1 MLILSTNTLCTP
13 RRFRNYFIDV
23 RLHTNIKIIERFNH
37 INSKDISQID
47 SLLSEVENQFPCIS
61 SYLEDRIKKLL
72 MRKCRSIDYEIK
84 YLSKLVDRIKPKV
97 AVIEDGCY
105 GYDKEVYIKILKN
118 NNWTVY
124 VNKGKS
130 DSLEYIED
138 INILIKY
145 SNCNTPFSQRY
156 FNNNSIDLVF
166 GGVQNQWVDKF
177 INKYEIYKYNFP
189 FTSKIPSIKLNDYIS
204 EKQFEEYKSYIYK
217 NKNDI
222 EYDYFIIKP
231 LFSYSGNGIFYLD
244 INSNFDELNKQLN
257 PKLFPYVLQP
267 LIKNI
272 TRFNN
277 KVNHIRIHIL
287 VSCFLTKNNDYIID
301 ISLYDKYLIL
311 LAKDSKSFDSHG
323 KSTDKYRTFQDY
335 YTDYDTKLNLKSITK
350 EIKEIVNTF
359 EEIIRLN
366 FKTINGD
373 NYFIYNDRKS
383 TFSLFA
389 ADLMITKEGHIKLIE
404 LNYKVGTKF
413 WKENKKE
420 MYDFFNW
427 IYENGIKP
435 ME

>member
-1 MLILSTNTLCTP
+1 MICK
-13 RRFRNYFIDV
+13 
-23 RLHTNIKIIERFNH
+23 HKIK
-37 INSKDISQID
+37 
-47 SLLSEVENQFPCIS
+47 
-61 SYLEDRIKKLL
+61 EDR
-72 MRKCRSIDYEIK
+72 E
-84 YLSKLVDRIKPKV
+84 
-97 AVIEDGCY
+97 Y
-105 GYDKEVYIKILKN
+105 GLKQLIKILKN
-118 NNWTVY
+118 NNWIVY
-124 VNKGKS
+124 VNKGKG

-138 INILIKY
+138 VNILIKY

-156 FNNNSIDLVF
+156 FSNNTIDLVF
-166 GGVQNQWVDKF
+166 GGIQNQWVNKF
-177 INKYEIYKYNFP
+177 INKYEIYEYNFP
-189 FTSKIPSIKLNDYIS
+189 NTSKIPSIKLNNYIS
-204 EKQFEEYKSYIYK
+204 NKQFEEYKKYIYE

-222 EYDYFIIKP
+222 EYDKFIIKP

-244 INSNFDELNKQLN
+244 INSNVDELNKLLN
-257 PKLFPYVLQP
+257 NKLFPYILQP

-272 TRFNN
+272 TRFDN
-277 KVNHIRIHIL
+277 KFNHLRIHIL

-311 LAKDSKSFDSHG
+311 LAKDSNSFDSHG
-323 KSTDKYRTFQDY
+323 KSTDKLRYFQNY

-359 EEIIRLN
+359 GEIIRLN

-383 TFSLFA
+383 TFSLFVG
-389 ADLMITKEGHIKLIE
+389 DLMLSKEGHVKLIE
-404 LNYKVGTKF
+404 LNYKVGTTF